1 MQKKS
6 VTSDLEI
13 LANLPV
19 NVDYILLKDRFSNR
33 KNPKKKIFDLKQK
46 GYLQQIKRGQYF
58 NIKSKEIE
66 TTSYEVIANSLYFP
80 SYVSMEW
87 ALQHYGLIMDRV
99 STITSVTTLRSKKFK
114 TPYGP
119 FSYTHLAKKRYPI
132 GYITRVVS
140 QKESFLIAKPEKA
153 LLDYIS
159 IKAKNLVITSDANI
173 QDFLE
178 NDIRLDLTEFYK
190 NTTLPD
196 LKALMPYYH
205 RNSKEY
211 RILKW
216 LVQQKK
222 RKP

>member
-6 VTSDLEI
+6 VPSDLEI

-19 NVDYILLKDRFSNR
+19 LVDYLLLKDRFSNH
-33 KNPKKKIFDLKQK
+33 KNPKKKVFDLKQK
-46 GYLQQIKRGQYF
+46 GHLQQIKRGHYF
-58 NIKSKEIE
+58 NIKSKELE

-99 STITSVTTLRSKKFK
+99 ITITSVTTLRSKKFK

-119 FSYTHLAKKRYPI
+119 LSYTHIAKKRYPI
-132 GYITRVVS
+132 GYTTRIIN
-140 QKESFLIAKPEKA
+140 KNESFLIAKPEKA
-153 LLDYIS
+153 LLDYIN
-159 IKAKNLVITSDANI
+159 IKAKNLVITNDNDI

-190 NTTLPD
+190 NVTFPD
-196 LKALMPYYH
+196 LKALMPFYH

-216 LVQQKK
+216 LTQQKK
-222 RKP
+222 RTP